1 MGEPLSPNHV
11 FDFSDDEL
19 ELHLAYGFFAPGPLP
34 GYANNP
40 NNHNGWIDA
49 DVPLLR
55 ELGVVADGQMVG
67 PVADEPIVDEEAAPR
82 IDMDEDLAAL
92 FGDDTFDDDFDEVPP
107 PSVYEAG
114 GPSSAVA
121 EGPSYPL
128 SAPRLPVPP
137 VVIEDLSTRL
147 DTLEYGH
154 RESVK
159 KQIYRTYRCSSGAG
173 SAGGNP
179 AEEIVGL
186 TQQCILGMD
195 KRLAN
200 LERRPPG
207 PQ

>member
-1 MGEPLSPNHV
+1 MAEPLSPNHV

-34 GYANNP
+34 GYANDP

-55 ELGVVADGQMVG
+55 ELGVVADGQMVS

-92 FGDDTFDDDFDEVPP
+92 FGDAAFDDDFDEVPP
-107 PSVYEAG
+107 PSIYEAG
-114 GPSSAVA
+114 GPSYAVA

-147 DTLEYGH
+147 DNLEYWTSRVGK
-154 RESVK
+154 E
-159 KQIYRTYRCSSGAG
+159 GDLG
-173 SAGGNP
+173 
-179 AEEIVGL
+179 VGL
-186 TQQCILGMD
+186 TGSGAAEGHTNSTVTEDGCRDEQPRVHVDAVYPWDG
-195 KRLAN
+195 
-200 LERRPPG
+200 
-207 PQ
+207 